1 MKPTVKISVK
11 NAETIKKLATL
22 AKPAEKGTAFK
33 VGIIDDPEVA
43 TYAAYN
49 EFGWVQRVTPK
60 QSVYLSGRLNYSVKK
75 NGFANAPI
83 KPGMTLSSPPR
94 PFLRGTAD
102 AKKEEWRDLIA
113 QGIKTIGV
121 QQLPKIIELVA
132 RQAQVDVQE
141 TIKNNGTDK
150 RKFPDRSPVQDE
162 TRRSFFPARYCNPSG
177 TKSND
182 RRKKFGRGF
191 PRRHGFFFWPE
202 TPSRAARSR

>member
-83 KPGMTLSSPPR
+83 KPGMTLSSSPR

-102 AKKEEWRDLIA
+102 AKKE
-113 QGIKTIGV
+113 
-121 QQLPKIIELVA
+121 
-132 RQAQVDVQE
+132 
-141 TIKNNGTDK
+141 
-150 RKFPDRSPVQDE
+150 
-162 TRRSFFPARYCNPSG
+162 
-177 TKSND
+177 
-182 RRKKFGRGF
+182 
-191 PRRHGFFFWPE
+191 
-202 TPSRAARSR
+202 

>member
-102 AKKEEWRDLIA
+102 AKKEDWRDLIA

-121 QQLPKIIELVA
+121 Q
-132 RQAQVDVQE
+132 RQ
-141 TIKNNGTDK
+141 
-150 RKFPDRSPVQDE
+150 RSLSWLRDRLRWMFKKPSRTTE
-162 TRRSFFPARYCNPSG
+162 RTSRSFRTG
-177 TKSND
+177 V
-182 RRKKFGRGF
+182 R
-191 PRRHGFFFWPE
+191 
-202 TPSRAARSR
+202 

>member
-49 EFGWVQRVTPK
+49 EFGWVQQVTNKQQWWFRGWHIENPPK
-60 QSVYLSGRLNYSVKK
+60 EG
-75 NGFANAPI
+75 NAL
-83 KPGMTLSSPPR
+83 MSPPR
-94 PFLRGTAD
+94 PFLRGTAE
-102 AKKEEWRDLIA
+102 AKKDEWRNLIA
-113 QGIKTIGV
+113 EGISTLGL
-121 QQLPKIIELVA
+121 QALPQIIEDTA

-150 RKFPDRSPVQDE
+150 EK
-162 TRRSFFPARYCNPSG
+162 FPARSPLTLELYKAKYGTTAKGRPRKIEPDSG
-177 TKSND
+177 
-182 RRKKFGRGF
+182 
-191 PRRHGFFFWPE
+191 
-202 TPSRAARSR
+202 AAREQALFLSGALLQSIGYEIK

>member
-11 NAETIKKLATL
+11 NAETLKKLASL
-22 AKPAEKGTAFK
+22 SKPAEKGTAFK

-60 QSVYLSGRLNYSVKK
+60 QAVYLSGRLNFSVKQ
-75 NGFANAPI
+75 NGFAKAPI

-132 RQAQVDVQE
+132 RQAQADVQE
-141 TIKNNGTDK
+141 TIKNNGTEK
-150 RKFPDRSPVQDE
+150 QKFPDRSSLTKKLYE
-162 TRRSFFPARYCNPSG
+162 GGFATTSSGRSRKIESDSGAGRDKALFLSG
-177 TKSND
+177 TLLQSIGYEIK
-182 RRKKFGRGF
+182 
-191 PRRHGFFFWPE
+191 
-202 TPSRAARSR
+202 